1 MLMQTDNSFRF
12 LKTIISDIDFK
23 NILNLRE
30 FPFDNHEMK
39 IDIINKDKIN
49 FRLDEVYLGQN
60 RYWQDYIK
68 NNKLSDWKI
77 NDTSIDLAHFHNKE
91 FSSGIDSYFFRI
103 GYNEKYKNAEK
114 KIFTIFVER
123 EYNYYLIKI
132 LIPIIIILIVCWSVF
147 WINISQI
154 ESRLTISVVC
164 LLALIAYNVIVADS
178 LPMIGYATVM
188 DYIILSSYVLGA
200 LSTLL
205 TVIFYNFHVRDYD
218 IIRTEKITRL
228 TLPVIY
234 IAIVYGII
242 DYNIARLD
250 TAVIGKFL
258 LGLLNF

>member
-1 MLMQTDNSFRF
+1 M
-12 LKTIISDIDFK
+12 
-23 NILNLRE
+23 
-30 FPFDNHEMK
+30 
-39 IDIINKDKIN
+39 
-49 FRLDEVYLGQN
+49 
-60 RYWQDYIK
+60 
-68 NNKLSDWKI
+68 
-77 NDTSIDLAHFHNKE
+77 
-91 FSSGIDSYFFRI
+91 
-103 GYNEKYKNAEK
+103 
-114 KIFTIFVER
+114 
-123 EYNYYLIKI
+123 
-132 LIPIIIILIVCWSVF
+132 
-147 WINISQI
+147 
-154 ESRLTISVVC
+154 
-164 LLALIAYNVIVADS
+164 ALIAYNVIVADS